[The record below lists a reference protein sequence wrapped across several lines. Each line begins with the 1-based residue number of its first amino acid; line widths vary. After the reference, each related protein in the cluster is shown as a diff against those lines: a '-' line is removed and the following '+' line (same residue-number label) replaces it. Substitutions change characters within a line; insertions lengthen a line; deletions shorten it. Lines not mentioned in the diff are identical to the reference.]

1 MMYAVKALN
10 DQPLRTYNNLLSL
23 FDKVDMDIK
32 TKIYRFDAMV
42 VPILLYCSEVWGI
55 YSLYYFTRL

>member
-10 DQPLRTYNNLLSL
+10 DQPLRTFV

-32 TKIYRFDAMV
+32 TKLSLFDTMV
-42 VPILLYCSEVWGI
+42 VPI
-55 YSLYYFTRL
+55 